1 MTATLSGQVTINDNI
16 TVCALRPQEVCEMTL
31 PDSVSQLD
39 GILRP
44 KSVAVIGAST
54 SPDKLGHEILKNILD
69 GGYQGAVYPIN
80 PKADTILDLPCH
92 TNVKELQE
100 PPDLAVL
107 IIPARFVP
115 QAIQDCGEKGVKG
128 AVIITGGFSEAG
140 AEGEELQQQTTEV
153 ARKFG
158 VRLIGPNCQGVNN
171 PHHPICASW
180 PLLTYPG
187 KVAVISQSGTVGAAM
202 MDWFSEEK
210 LGVSS
215 FVSMGNRADVDEAD
229 LIDYFNHD
237 ENTEVIA
244 AYIEGIKR
252 PAQFLEVMDRLQKP
266 LVVLKSGRT
275 PKGKVAAES
284 HTKAL
289 AGADAIYDS
298 LFKKYNVCRAYTI
311 EEFYDFAKAFAYLK
325 PPKGNTIVFITTS
338 GGAAILGTDQAEQE
352 GLDAAPLPAQV
363 VEAITPLIPAHAIKA
378 NPIDLTGDATAQMFG
393 DVIREARDHFDTL
406 GVIFGDPVEGASE
419 VVTPGANE
427 LVIFLGGAD
436 VERRERERMHLKGI
450 PVFPTPERGIKALA
464 QVMDRKSLSA
474 PQEPTLTLSA
484 TGIQLP
490 PHEALSLVAKK
501 GLDCTA
507 FALAESP
514 GSASEIAQKQ
524 GFPVALKVSSPD
536 IVHKSDAGGVQLNL
550 DTPEA
555 VEKAYGELLARV
567 KNSCPQAKID
577 GVLVNK
583 MAPAGQEVIIG
594 MNRDPQ
600 FGPIMLFGLGGVL
613 VEIFRDVV
621 LWHPPLS
628 RKDAL
633 EMIQQIKG
641 YPVLAGYRGQPPVD
655 MNALADCLLAVAQL
669 AEENPKIVEID
680 LNPVFAYPQ
689 GALVADA
696 RIIMEEDN

>member
-1 MTATLSGQVTINDNI
+1 MV
-16 TVCALRPQEVCEMTL
+16 

-419 VVTPGANE
+419 VVTPAANE

-484 TGIQLP
+484 AGIQLP
-490 PHEALSLVAKK
+490 PHEALSLVAEK

-696 RIIMEEDN
+696 RIIKKEDN

>member
-1 MTATLSGQVTINDNI
+1 MTV
-16 TVCALRPQEVCEMTL
+16 
-31 PDSVSQLD
+31 PDLVSQLD

-54 SPDKLGHEILKNILD
+54 SPDKLGHEILRNILD

-180 PLLTYPG
+180 PLLTYRG

-252 PAQFLEVMDRLQKP
+252 PVQFLEVMDRLQKP

-298 LFKKYNVCRAYTI
+298 LFRKYNVCRAYTI
-311 EEFYDFAKAFAYLK
+311 EEFYDFAKALAYLK
-325 PPKGNTIVFITTS
+325 PPEGNTIVFITTS

-352 GLDAAPLPAQV
+352 GLDTAPLPASV
-363 VEAITPLIPAHAIKA
+363 VDAITPLIPAHAIKA
-378 NPIDLTGDATAQMFG
+378 NPIDLTGDGTAQMFG
-393 DVIREARDHFDTL
+393 DVIRETRDHFDTL

-436 VERRERERMHLKGI
+436 VEREERERMHLKGI
-450 PVFPTPERGIKALA
+450 PVFPTPERGVKALA
-464 QVMDRKSLSA
+464 QVMDRKILSA
-474 PQEPTLTLSA
+474 PQKPTLTLDA
-484 TGIQLP
+484 TGTQLP
-490 PHEALSLVAKK
+490 PHEALSLIAEK
-501 GLDCTA
+501 GLDCAA
-507 FALAESP
+507 FALADSP
-514 GSASEIAQKQ
+514 DNASAIAQEQ
-524 GFPVALKVSSPD
+524 GFPVALKISSPD

-555 VEKAYGELLARV
+555 VEKAYGELLV
-567 KNSCPQAKID
+567 KVKDSFPRAKID

-600 FGPIMLFGLGGVL
+600 FGPIILFGLGGVL
-613 VEIFRDVV
+613 VEIFRDVA
-621 LWHPPLS
+621 LRHPPLS
-628 RKDAL
+628 REDAL

-655 MNALADCLLAVAQL
+655 MNALADCLLAVAEL

-689 GALVADA
+689 SALVADA
-696 RIIMEEDN
+696 RIIMKEDT

>member
-352 GLDAAPLPAQV
+352 GLDAAPLPVQV

-419 VVTPGANE
+419 VVTPAANE

-436 VERRERERMHLKGI
+436 VERRERERMHLNGI

-464 QVMDRKSLSA
+464 QVMDRKLLST

-490 PHEALSLVAKK
+490 PHEALSLVAEK

>member
-298 LFKKYNVCRAYTI
+298 LFKKYNVCRAFTI

-352 GLDAAPLPAQV
+352 GLDAAPLPVQV

-419 VVTPGANE
+419 VVTPAANE

-474 PQEPTLTLSA
+474 PQEPTLILSA

-490 PHEALSLVAKK
+490 PYEALSLVAEK
-501 GLDCTA
+501 GLDCAA
-507 FALAESP
+507 FALADSP
-514 GSASEIAQKQ
+514 GMASNIAQEQ
-524 GFPVALKVSSPD
+524 GFPVALKVNSPD

-567 KNSCPQAKID
+567 NNSCPQAKID

-621 LWHPPLS
+621 LWHPPLN

-655 MNALADCLLAVAQL
+655 INALADCLLAVAQL

>member
-1 MTATLSGQVTINDNI
+1 
-16 TVCALRPQEVCEMTL
+16 
-31 PDSVSQLD
+31 
-39 GILRP
+39 
-44 KSVAVIGAST
+44 
-54 SPDKLGHEILKNILD
+54 
-69 GGYQGAVYPIN
+69 
-80 PKADTILDLPCH
+80 
-92 TNVKELQE
+92 
-100 PPDLAVL
+100 
-107 IIPARFVP
+107 
-115 QAIQDCGEKGVKG
+115 
-128 AVIITGGFSEAG
+128 
-140 AEGEELQQQTTEV
+140 
-153 ARKFG
+153 
-158 VRLIGPNCQGVNN
+158 
-171 PHHPICASW
+171 
-180 PLLTYPG
+180 
-187 KVAVISQSGTVGAAM
+187 M

-464 QVMDRKSLSA
+464 QVMDRKSLST

-628 RKDAL
+628 REDAL

-655 MNALADCLLAVAQL
+655 IKALADCLLAVAQL

-696 RIIMEEDN
+696 RIIMKEDN

>member
-1 MTATLSGQVTINDNI
+1 MTV
-16 TVCALRPQEVCEMTL
+16 PE
-31 PDSVSQLD
+31 SVGKLD
-39 GILRP
+39 AILRP

-80 PKADTILDLPCH
+80 PKADAILGLPCH
-92 TNVKELQE
+92 ASVKDLEE

-115 QAIQDCGEKGVKG
+115 QALQDCGEKGVQG

-140 AEGEELQQQTTEV
+140 PEGEALQQRTAEIAQ
-153 ARKFG
+153 RFG

-180 PLLTYPG
+180 PLLTYHG

-229 LIDYFNHD
+229 LIAYFNQD
-237 ENTEVIA
+237 DNTEVIA

-252 PAQFLEVMDRLQKP
+252 PAQFLEVMERLQKP

-298 LFKKYNVCRAYTI
+298 LFEKYSVCRAYTI
-311 EEFYDFAKAFAYLK
+311 EEFYDFAKGFAYLK
-325 PPKGNTIVFITTS
+325 PPKGNRILFITTS

-352 GLDAAPLPAQV
+352 GLDAASLPSELA
-363 VEAITPLIPAHAIKA
+363 EAITPLIPAHAIKA
-378 NPIDLTGDATAQMFG
+378 NPIDLTGDGTAQMFG
-393 DVIREARDHFDTL
+393 EVIREARGYFDTL
-406 GVIFGDPVEGASE
+406 AVIFGDPVEGASE

-436 VERRERERMHLKGI
+436 VERQERERMHLKGV
-450 PVFPTPERGIKALA
+450 PVFPTPERGVKTLA
-464 QVMDRKSLSA
+464 RVLDRKILST
-474 PQEPTLTLSA
+474 PQKPTLTLTA
-484 TGIQLP
+484 TGRQLP
-490 PHEALSLVAKK
+490 PHQALSLIAEK
-501 GLDCTA
+501 GLSCTA
-507 FALAESP
+507 FALADGPSH
-514 GSASEIAQKQ
+514 ASEIARQQ

-536 IVHKSDAGGVQLNL
+536 IVHKSDAGGVRLNL
-550 DTPEA
+550 DTPED
-555 VEKAYGELLARV
+555 VERAYDEVVTGVGGVFPDAH
-567 KNSCPQAKID
+567 ID
-577 GVLVNK
+577 GVLVTK
-583 MAPAGQEVIIG
+583 MAPAGHEVIIG

-600 FGPIMLFGLGGVL
+600 FGPIILFGLGGVL
-613 VEIFRDVV
+613 VEVFRDVA
-621 LWHPPLS
+621 LRHPPLT
-628 RKDAL
+628 RQDAL
-633 EMIQQIKG
+633 EMIREIKG
-641 YPVLAGYRGQPPVD
+641 YPVLAGYRGQSKVD
-655 MNALADCLLAVAQL
+655 EDALTDCLMAVAQI
-669 AEENPKIVEID
+669 AEENPRIVEID
-680 LNPVFAYPQ
+680 LNPVFAYPRS
-689 GALVADA
+689 ALVADA
-696 RIIMEEDN
+696 RIIMQEED

>member
-1 MTATLSGQVTINDNI
+1 
-16 TVCALRPQEVCEMTL
+16 MTL
-31 PDSVSQLD
+31 PGVSQLD

-128 AVIITGGFSEAG
+128 AVIITGGFAEAG
-140 AEGEELQQQTTEV
+140 AEGEDLQQQTTEV

-229 LIDYFNHD
+229 LIDYFNQD

-252 PAQFLEVMDRLQKP
+252 PVQFLEVLDRLQKP

-311 EEFYDFAKAFAYLK
+311 EEFYDFTKAFAYLK

-352 GLDAAPLPAQV
+352 GLDAAPLPEQV

-419 VVTPGANE
+419 VVTPAANE

-464 QVMDRKSLSA
+464 KVMDRKSLSA

-490 PHEALSLVAKK
+490 PHEALSLVAEK

-550 DTPEA
+550 DTAEA

-567 KNSCPQAKID
+567 NNSCPQAKID

-613 VEIFRDVV
+613 VEIFRDVA
-621 LWHPPLS
+621 LHHPPLS
-628 RKDAL
+628 REDAL

-655 MNALADCLLAVAQL
+655 TNALADCLLAVAQL

-696 RIIMEEDN
+696 RIIMKEDN

>member
-1 MTATLSGQVTINDNI
+1 
-16 TVCALRPQEVCEMTL
+16 
-31 PDSVSQLD
+31 
-39 GILRP
+39 
-44 KSVAVIGAST
+44 VAVIGAST

-69 GGYQGAVYPIN
+69 GGYQGSVYPIN
-80 PKADTILDLPCH
+80 PKADSILDLPCH
-92 TNVKELQE
+92 TNVKDLQE

-115 QAIQDCGEKGVKG
+115 QAVQDCGEKGVQG

-140 AEGEELQQQTTEV
+140 PEGEELQQQTAEI
-153 ARKFG
+153 ARNFG

-180 PLLTYPG
+180 PLLTYRG

-229 LIDYFNHD
+229 LIDYFNQDDH
-237 ENTEVIA
+237 TEVIA

-252 PAQFLEVMDRLQKP
+252 PGQFLEVMQRLQKP

-298 LFKKYNVCRAYTI
+298 LFEKYSVCRAYTI
-311 EEFYDFAKAFAYLK
+311 EEFYDFAKGFAYLE
-325 PPKGNTIVFITTS
+325 PPKGNRILFITTS

-352 GLDAAPLPAQV
+352 GLDAAPLPAEV
-363 VEAITPLIPAHAIKA
+363 AEAITPLIPAHAIKA

-393 DVIREARDHFDTL
+393 EVIRETRDYFDTL

-419 VVTPGANE
+419 VVSPGANE

-436 VERRERERMHLKGI
+436 VERKERELMHLKGI
-450 PVFPTPERGIKALA
+450 PVFPTPERGVKTLA
-464 QVMDRKSLSA
+464 RVLDRKTLSA
-474 PQEPTLTLSA
+474 PQKPTLTLAA
-484 TGIQLP
+484 TGTQLP
-490 PHEALSLVAKK
+490 PHQALSLIAET
-501 GLDCTA
+501 GLSCTA
-507 FALAESP
+507 FALADSP
-514 GSASEIAQKQ
+514 SRASEIARQQ
-524 GFPVALKVSSPD
+524 GFPVVLKVSSPD

-555 VEKAYGELLARV
+555 VEKAYDELLARV
-567 KNSCPQAKID
+567 GRAFPEAGID
-577 GVLVNK
+577 GVLVSQ
-583 MAPAGQEVIIG
+583 MAPPGQEVIIG

-600 FGPIMLFGLGGVL
+600 FGPIILFGLGGVL
-613 VEIFRDVV
+613 VEIFRDV
-621 LWHPPLS
+621 
-628 RKDAL
+628 AL
-633 EMIQQIKG
+633 RHLPFTREEALGMIQEIKG
-641 YPVLAGYRGQPPVD
+641 YPVLAGYRGQPRVD
-655 MNALADCLLAVAQL
+655 ENALADCLMAVAQI

-689 GALVADA
+689 SALVADA
-696 RIIMEEDN
+696 RIMVREDN

>member
-1 MTATLSGQVTINDNI
+1 MTV
-16 TVCALRPQEVCEMTL
+16 

-229 LIDYFNHD
+229 LIDYFNQD

-252 PAQFLEVMDRLQKP
+252 PVQFLEVMDRLQKP

-284 HTKAL
+284 HTKSL

-311 EEFYDFAKAFAYLK
+311 EEFYDFTKAFAYLK

-352 GLDAAPLPAQV
+352 GLDAAPLPEQV

-393 DVIREARDHFDTL
+393 DVIREVRDHFDTL

-419 VVTPGANE
+419 VVTPAANE

-490 PHEALSLVAKK
+490 PHEALSLVAEK

-550 DTPEA
+550 DTAEA

-567 KNSCPQAKID
+567 KNSFPQAKID

-628 RKDAL
+628 REDAL

-696 RIIMEEDN
+696 RIIMKEDN

>member
-16 TVCALRPQEVCEMTL
+16 TVCALRLQEVCEMTV

-128 AVIITGGFSEAG
+128 AVIITGGFAEAG

-180 PLLTYPG
+180 PLLTYRG

-229 LIDYFNHD
+229 LIDYFNYD

-252 PAQFLEVMDRLQKP
+252 PVQFLEVMDRLRKP

-311 EEFYDFAKAFAYLK
+311 EEFYDFAKALAYLK
-325 PPKGNTIVFITTS
+325 PPQGNTIVFITTS

-352 GLDAAPLPAQV
+352 GLDAAPLPASV
-363 VEAITPLIPAHAIKA
+363 VDAITPLIPAHAIKA
-378 NPIDLTGDATAQMFG
+378 NPIDLTGDGTAQMFG
-393 DVIREARDHFDTL
+393 DVIRETRDHFDTL

-436 VERRERERMHLKGI
+436 VERQERERMHLKEI
-450 PVFPTPERGIKALA
+450 PVFPTPERGVKALA
-464 QVMDRKSLSA
+464 QVMDRKVLSA
-474 PQEPTLTLSA
+474 PQEPTLTLDA
-484 TGIQLP
+484 TGTQLP
-490 PHEALSLVAKK
+490 PHEALSLIAEK
-501 GLDCTA
+501 GLDCAA
-507 FALAESP
+507 FALAESADN
-514 GSASEIAQKQ
+514 ASEIAQKQ

-555 VEKAYGELLARV
+555 VEKAYGELLAKV
-567 KNSCPQAKID
+567 KESFPRARID

-600 FGPIMLFGLGGVL
+600 FGPIILFGLGGVL
-613 VEIFRDVV
+613 VEIFRDVA
-621 LWHPPLS
+621 LRHPPLS
-628 RKDAL
+628 REDAL

-641 YPVLAGYRGQPPVD
+641 YPVLAGYRGQQPVD
-655 MNALADCLLAVAQL
+655 MDALADCLLAVSQL
-669 AEENPKIVEID
+669 AEENPQIVEID

-689 GALVADA
+689 SALVADA
-696 RIIMEEDN
+696 RIIMKEGN